1 MGTHAAL
8 ILVAIIVL
16 VALVFDFINGFHDA
30 ANSIATVVATRV
42 LTPQQ
47 AVVWAAAFN
56 FAAAFVVGTGV
67 AKTVGSGMI
76 DLQYVTPYVILGGLI
91 GLERQLKHR
100 PAGLRTNLFICLGAA
115 MYTILSDAL
124 AVEHLGDHTRIAAQI
139 IPGIGFIGAGSI
151 LHARQKLV
159 TGLTTAATIFVVA
172 SVGMAVGGGL
182 YLTSIFETG
191 LILLC
196 LFLLGQAEERFGLK
210 AAVYGYEVAGRN
222 ADEITLEINRI
233 LESVHGMTDN
243 LQVAATPQH
252 VRVQFELEATRSQQ
266 DQVLRGLKQSSIF
279 ESATPLGPV
288 DVE

>member
-1 MGTHAAL
+1 MPSMRHIYDLLQNEMTS
-8 ILVAIIVL
+8 IVG
-16 VALVFDFINGFHDA
+16 V
-30 ANSIATVVATRV
+30 SIARLVLAT
-42 LTPQQ
+42 
-47 AVVWAAAFN
+47 
-56 FAAAFVVGTGV
+56 
-67 AKTVGSGMI
+67 
-76 DLQYVTPYVILGGLI
+76 ILGGVI

-115 MYTILSDAL
+115 MYTLLSDTL

-151 LHARQKLV
+151 LHSRNRLV
-159 TGLTTAATIFVVA
+159 TGLTTAATLFVVA

-210 AAVYGYEVAGRN
+210 ASIQGYEVAGRS
-222 ADEITLEINRI
+222 ADEITLEINRV

-252 VRVQFELEATRSQQ
+252 VRVQFELEASRK
-266 DQVLRGLKQSSIF
+266 DQNKVLGLLKQSSVF
-279 ESATPLGPV
+279 ESATCLGPV
-288 DVE
+288 SAE